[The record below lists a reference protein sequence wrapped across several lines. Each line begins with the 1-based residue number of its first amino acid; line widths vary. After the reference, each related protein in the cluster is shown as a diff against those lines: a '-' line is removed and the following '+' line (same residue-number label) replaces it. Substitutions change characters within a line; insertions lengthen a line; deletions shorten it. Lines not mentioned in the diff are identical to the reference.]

1 MSSATGTDAVLRQFG
16 GEVAARR
23 VEALYLTPDI
33 AHQREATLAQLALR
47 SGERVLDVGCG
58 PGLLAEGAAA
68 AVGAAGKVCGVDL
81 SATMVELAR
90 RRCAHLP
97 WVEFEVADAVALPG
111 PAERFDAVTCTQVLE
126 YVPDVDRAL
135 DELRRVLRPGG
146 RLALVD
152 TDWESCVWA
161 SADSGRMRRMLAAWD
176 SHCAHPQLP
185 RVLGPMLA
193 RHGFRVEKVTG
204 VAIVNAMD
212 ASNTYSEGMMAM
224 IAEHA
229 VRRESVEEFDARA
242 WLDDLRG
249 RISRGEAFFSLD
261 RHLFLATR
269 LP

>member
-1 MSSATGTDAVLRQFG
+1 MAGNDTVLQQFG
-16 GEVAARR
+16 AESTARR
-23 VEALYLTPDI
+23 VEALYLTPDV
-33 AHQREATLAQLALR
+33 AQQREATLAALALR
-47 SGERVLDVGCG
+47 PGERVLDVGCG
-58 PGLLAEGAAA
+58 PGLLAESAAA
-68 AVGAAGKVCGVDL
+68 AVGTAGEVCGIDL
-81 SATMVELAR
+81 SEPMVALAR

-97 WVEFEVADAVALPG
+97 WVAFEVADAVALPG
-111 PAERFDAVTCTQVLE
+111 AAERFDAVTCTQVLE
-126 YVPDVDRAL
+126 YVADVDRAL
-135 DELRRVLRPGG
+135 EELRRVLRPGG

-161 SADSGRMRRMLAAWD
+161 SADAGRMRRMLAAWD

-193 RHGFRVEKVTG
+193 RHGFRVEKVAA

-242 WLDDLRG
+242 WLDDLRD
-249 RISRGEAFFSLD
+249 RIRRGEAFFSLD

>member
-1 MSSATGTDAVLRQFG
+1 VRVVAGNDTVLQQFG
-16 GEVAARR
+16 AEATARR
-23 VEALYLTPDI
+23 VEALYLTPDV
-33 AHQREATLAQLALR
+33 AQQRETTLAELALR
-47 SGERVLDVGCG
+47 PGERVLDVGCG
-58 PGLLAEGAAA
+58 PGLLAESAAA
-68 AVGAAGKVCGVDL
+68 AVGAAGAVCGVDL
-81 SATMVELAR
+81 SPPMVALAR

-97 WVEFEVADAVALPG
+97 WVAFEVADAVALPG
-111 PAERFDAVTCTQVLE
+111 AAERFDAVTCTQVLE
-126 YVPDVDRAL
+126 YVPDVERAL

-161 SADSGRMRRMLAAWD
+161 SADIDRMRRMLAAWD

-193 RHGFRVEKVTG
+193 RHGFRVEKVAA

-242 WLDDLRG
+242 WLDDLRD